1 MEAPCGPFVTSSPS
15 PLGRHSPSHLGPPWS
30 QPALR
35 SGSSGLSPWKPSS
48 CAGSLGLQGSLNR
61 RGSYG
66 PRVCVCV
73 WRGPRG
79 WQLGV
84 DPVPVRGVGP
94 CHFGRTPSDPSLAIQ
109 PQRCLGEGMRG
120 PVINQTSHCQGK
132 TASLCPALYPM
143 PMPVLLT
150 HGCLPPPEPRC
161 KAFLCLRKASLTGLA
176 WLGPAGFSTPALQ
189 QAMSVEQLCP
199 VACGARL
206 PPKGQPQD
214 PGSRPE
220 PQAERK
226 GKWWERNGLFAPS
239 RTPPLLQNTAQW
251 SPQ

>member
-1 MEAPCGPFVTSSPS
+1 MDHE
-15 PLGRHSPSHLGPPWS
+15 
-30 QPALR
+30 
-35 SGSSGLSPWKPSS
+35 
-48 CAGSLGLQGSLNR
+48 
-61 RGSYG
+61 
-66 PRVCVCV
+66 CVCV
-73 WRGPRG
+73 WGGGGGPRA
-79 WQLGV
+79 WQLEGRPSPCERGGTLPLWK
-84 DPVPVRGVGP
+84 DPFRPQLVYPAPEVPWR
-94 CHFGRTPSDPSLAIQ
+94 RD
-109 PQRCLGEGMRG
+109 EGACYQ
-120 PVINQTSHCQGK
+120 QTSHCQGK

-161 KAFLCLRKASLTGLA
+161 KAFFCLRKASLTGLA

-189 QAMSVEQLCP
+189 QARSVEQLCP

-214 PGSRPE
+214 PGFRPE

-226 GKWWERNGLFAPS
+226 GKWWERNGSLP
-239 RTPPLLQNTAQW
+239 RQGRPPLLQNTAQW